1 VGGNARWIWIFY
13 GISAGAGYYLIMSYQ
28 RRRAVIWAAA
38 SLVGIWLVALGGYWV
53 AANAKMTAD
62 KVRAYMGSVDFAS
75 LSAADRAKAIQALAD
90 KLNRLSR
97 DERRELWL
105 DHTLDQWFSEMTE
118 DEKGA
123 FIDATMPT
131 GFKQMLSAFEDM
143 PADRRKKMV
152 DDSLKHLREQR
163 DEMASDDKSKKPDSQ
178 SKTNRPPPL
187 SPELEAKVREIGL
200 KTFYSDSTPETNAE
214 LAPVLEELQQNMES
228 GAAFH
233 NGGR

>member
-1 VGGNARWIWIFY
+1 
-13 GISAGAGYYLIMSYQ
+13 MSYQ

-62 KVRAYMGSVDFAS
+62 KVRAYMSSMDFAS

-90 KLNRLSR
+90 RLNRLSR

-131 GFKQMLSAFEDM
+131 GFKQMLNAFEDM

-152 DDSLKHLREQR
+152 DDSLKNLREQR
-163 DEMASDDKSKKPDSQ
+163 DEMASGDKSKQKDSQ

-200 KTFYSDSTPETNAE
+200 KTFYADSSPETKAE